1 MRIKETN
8 VYHYDELSDTAKE
21 KAREWYR
28 DGALYYDWWYFV
40 YEDAEQQANEL
51 GIELAQKPIKQMNG
65 KTRYNPEIYF
75 TGFYHQGSGCSFA
88 GRWRAQ
94 DLQVDTLKKNCPTDT
109 ELHRI
114 ADVLADCAKEDGEMW
129 ADITAKGDNWI
140 SVEVND
146 GETIEEQLN
155 ELEYKSPEYNT
166 LSAKCDQRADEVMQA
181 LRDFNHWIFQCLE
194 KEYEWL
200 TSDEQVEASIVA
212 NEYEFT
218 EDGKIA

>member
-28 DGALYYDWWYFV
+28 TGALDYDWWEFI
-40 YEDAEQQANEL
+40 YEDVEQRTKEL
-51 GIELAQKPIKQMNG
+51 GIELAQKPVRLMNDG
-65 KTRYNPEIYF
+65 TRYAPEIYF
-75 TGFYHQGSGCSFA
+75 TGFYRQGSGSSFA

-114 ADVLADCAKEDGEMW
+114 ADVLEDCAKEDGEMW
-129 ADITAKGDNWI
+129 ADITAKRDNWI

-166 LSAKCDQRADEVMQA
+166 LSATCEQRADEVTQA
-181 LRDFNHWIFQCLE
+181 LQDFNHWIFQCLE

-200 TSDEQVEASIVA
+200 TSDERVEESIVA
-212 NEYEFT
+212 NKYEFT
-218 EDGKIA
+218 EDGSIA